1 MENYKLQITNLMNR
15 IWFVSE
21 LYYPEETSTGYYIT
35 RIAEGLAKEFE
46 VHVLCGQPT
55 YSARGTRALSKEVH
69 NGVSIK
75 RCVGTTLDKNV
86 LPFKFINILTLTLST
101 LFSAIFRFKKGD
113 TVMVVTTPPSLPFIV
128 AFACWLRRARHILL
142 IHDNYPEI
150 AIASKL
156 VKPRSF
162 VARVM
167 QWLNGFLYRSAWR
180 FVVVGRDMKILLEK
194 KVGGSDE
201 RIYTIPNWA
210 ELETVHPLPRE
221 ENALLNE
228 LGLKEKFV
236 LLYAGNMGYPN
247 DIESIIESA
256 RLLREQKDIHFVFLG
271 SGVKRRWLKEKVKE
285 KSLENVTLLSPRPR
299 SEQTVFLNA
308 CDVGLV
314 SLVKGMCGVSMPSRT
329 YNLLAAGKPM
339 IALTDAGSE
348 LALVLEEDSV
358 GWSVPPGEPERLAE
372 IIMEAYAKRNDFN
385 GMVRRARKTALEK
398 YSLEKALSEYRKVF
412 VE

>member
-1 MENYKLQITNLMNR
+1 MNR

-35 RIAEGLAKEFE
+35 RIAEGLAEEFE

-55 YSARGTRALSKEVH
+55 YSARGTRAPSKEVH
-69 NGVSIK
+69 NNVSIK
-75 RCVGTTLDKNV
+75 RCIGTTLDKNV

-101 LFSAIFRFKKGD
+101 LFNAVLRFKKDD

-128 AFACWLRRARHILL
+128 AFACWLRRARYILL

-150 AIASKL
+150 AIASKI
-156 VKPRSF
+156 VKPSSSI
-162 VARVM
+162 VRVM
-167 QWLNGFLYRSAWR
+167 QWLNGILYKSAWR
-180 FVVVGRDMKILLEK
+180 IVVVGRDMKVLLEK
-194 KVGGSDE
+194 KIGGPDE

-210 ELETVHPLPRE
+210 ELETVYPLRRE
-221 ENALLNE
+221 ENALLSE

-247 DIESIIESA
+247 DIESIVESA
-256 RLLREQKDIHFVFLG
+256 HLLREKKDIHFIFLG
-271 SGVKRRWLKEKVKE
+271 SGVKRRWLEEKIQDK
-285 KSLENVTLLSPRPR
+285 KLENITLLSPRPR
-299 SEQTVFLNA
+299 SEQTIFLNA

-314 SLVKGMCGVSMPSRT
+314 SLVKGMWGVSMPSRT

-339 IALTDAGSE
+339 IALTDGGSE

-358 GWSVPPGEPERLAE
+358 GWSVPPNEPAKLTEAIL
-372 IIMEAYAKRNDFN
+372 EAYSKRNEFN
-385 GMVRRARKTALEK
+385 GMVQRARNAALEK
-398 YSLEKALSEYRKVF
+398 YSLEKALSKYREVF
-412 VE
+412 VDR